1 MDNLIAGEPGDVA
14 ADELTVHADRAAGN
28 LVLLNLLGCQILI
41 NLLVEVHMLRIILLI
56 LGYTAEQL
64 VVGVYRGTFVAD
76 VEQAN
81 GQTRLKRMF
90 S

>member
-1 MDNLIAGEPGDVA
+1 MN
-14 ADELTVHADRAAGN
+14 H
-28 LVLLNLLGCQILI
+28 VLLNLLGCQILI
-41 NLLVEVHMLRIILLI
+41 NLLVEVHMLRTILLI

-81 GQTRLKRMF
+81 GLPPDKVEADVLVEPSVRRERTG
-90 S
+90 SP